1 MSVTPFVCI
10 INPIFLY
17 VNCLSIKL
25 FRLILIQEFW
35 KETFLKWV
43 WSWTRNSSDIT
54 GKMQRLTSNTIIIEF
69 WLQRITCGI
78 YLESWK
84 IWEFHWIQIWT
95 WNSLSGNEENS
106 FRILSR
112 VWYVRHSIPFHR
124 AKNITTSEWFE
135 ILYTFTTTCCKNILK
150 IPGPTPSRKP
160 HYGISKF
167 SIFLVYSC
175 FSNPETLDKI
185 RIFSSSIWNFS
196 NFSTF

>member
-1 MSVTPFVCI
+1 
-10 INPIFLY
+10 
-17 VNCLSIKL
+17 
-25 FRLILIQEFW
+25 
-35 KETFLKWV
+35 
-43 WSWTRNSSDIT
+43 
-54 GKMQRLTSNTIIIEF
+54 MQRLTSRNIVKGHEF
-69 WLQRITCGI
+69 WLQILNLQCGI

-84 IWEFHWIQIWT
+84 IWEISDGRRKYSNFIESL
-95 WNSLSGNEENS
+95 WNVCCLTGWNLNS
-106 FRILSR
+106 HN
-112 VWYVRHSIPFHR
+112 VRHSIPFHR